1 MEFLYFMLHKP
12 YGYLCQFTGEP
23 NDLLLGQLHPFPSTV
38 YAVGRLDKDS
48 EGLLLLTN
56 DNNLKNKILSPEKN
70 HFKTY
75 LVQVEGTITPT
86 DIEQLQNGSIYI
98 NHKGRIH
105 QVKKATCVIV
115 EAPKIEERNPPI
127 RYRASIPTSW
137 IELSISEGKN
147 RQVRK
152 MTAAVGFPTLR
163 LIRTKIGGISINELP
178 IGKVTQLSKEEAYNA
193 LVKH

>member
-1 MEFLYFMLHKP
+1 MEFHYFMAHKP
-12 YGYLCQFTGEP
+12 YGYLCQFTGEQS
-23 NDLLLGQLHPFPSTV
+23 DLLLGQLHAFPPNV

-75 LVQVEGTITPT
+75 LVQVEGAITPT
-86 DIEQLQNGSIYI
+86 AIEQLQNGSINI

-105 QVKKATCVIV
+105 QVKKAICVLV
-115 EAPKIEERNPPI
+115 EAPKIEERTPPI
-127 RYRASIPTSW
+127 RYRASIQTSW
-137 IELSISEGKN
+137 IELSITEGKN

-163 LIRTKIGGISINELP
+163 LIRTKIGGICINELP
-178 IGKVTQLSKEEAYNA
+178 IGKVIQLSKEEAYKA
-193 LVKH
+193 LVG